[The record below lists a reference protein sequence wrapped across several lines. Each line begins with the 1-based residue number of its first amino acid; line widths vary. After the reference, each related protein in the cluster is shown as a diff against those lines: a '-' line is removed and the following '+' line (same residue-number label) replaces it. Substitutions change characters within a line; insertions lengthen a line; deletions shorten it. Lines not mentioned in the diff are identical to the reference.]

1 MDTYLDCLPIL
12 ATVNNAAMSMGL
24 PLSLQ
29 DTDFISH
36 RRLFQEIILF
46 SQVSLLLTV
55 WQSFV
60 DTARLRAGPEQR
72 HLLSVCHRLVCLG

>member
-1 MDTYLDCLPIL
+1 MDTYLDCLHIL
-12 ATVNNAAMSMGL
+12 ATVNNTAMSMGL
-24 PLSLQ
+24 QLSLQ

-36 RRLFQEIILF
+36 RRLFQEILLS

-60 DTARLRAGPEQR
+60 DTARLKAGLEQR
-72 HLLSVCHRLVCLG
+72 RSLSMSHRLVCLG